1 MILSLEQI
9 QIIYSDAPTIFIE
22 ALAGTGKTTTLAEFS
37 KERPDENILY
47 LVFNSKNRKEARF
60 KFPRNVT
67 VHTINSFVFNMTK
80 NSFTNHL
87 INEYAVSFVIKNL
100 PKLKSCTQDE
110 SIVKAVSVIEIINSF
125 LDSPLKEDIFFK
137 EDVEENK
144 GEEWSLARE
153 FLQKIKNTP
162 NFPLTHNVLLKRF
175 LDDFDFSSLK
185 YDTVLVDEAQDL
197 SFPMLNIIN
206 KIKAKKV
213 FVGDIRQ
220 AIYGFRRTVN
230 VFTLSDNDD
239 ETQKLKLTKS
249 YRFGSEIAAFVNAV
263 CDKMYKE
270 PLNLQGASSE
280 SGEIVLNEDVKMRG
294 PYSALITRTNACL
307 FDQAF
312 SLMKEKTLISIP
324 FDWDEVKSMLMDV
337 FYIRLGLKGRVIN
350 KKFKDY
356 DNFEYMKK
364 IAQSGGDVEISYLI
378 KVVEK
383 YGLDLPDNITTLERY
398 LSSPKNAD
406 LILLTAHKSK
416 GLEFFDV
423 ELANDFPKI
432 ATANLEEKNLIY
444 VAMTRAMER
453 LKPNK
458 RIKEFLNI

>member
-87 INEYAVSFVIKNL
+87 INEYSVSFVIKNL

-239 ETQKLKLTKS
+239 ETQKL
-249 YRFGSEIAAFVNAV
+249 A
-263 CDKMYKE
+263 YKE
-270 PLNLQGASSE
+270 L
-280 SGEIVLNEDVKMRG
+280 
-294 PYSALITRTNACL
+294 
-307 FDQAF
+307 
-312 SLMKEKTLISIP
+312 
-324 FDWDEVKSMLMDV
+324 
-337 FYIRLGLKGRVIN
+337 
-350 KKFKDY
+350 
-356 DNFEYMKK
+356 
-364 IAQSGGDVEISYLI
+364 
-378 KVVEK
+378 
-383 YGLDLPDNITTLERY
+383 
-398 LSSPKNAD
+398 
-406 LILLTAHKSK
+406 
-416 GLEFFDV
+416 
-423 ELANDFPKI
+423 
-432 ATANLEEKNLIY
+432 
-444 VAMTRAMER
+444 
-453 LKPNK
+453 
-458 RIKEFLNI
+458 

>member
-1 MILSLEQI
+1 MILSLEQV
-9 QIIYSDAPTIFIE
+9 QIVYSDADIIFIE
-22 ALAGTGKTTTLAEFS
+22 ALAGTGKTTTLAELS
-37 KERPDENILY
+37 KERSDENILY

-60 KFPRNVT
+60 KFPSNVT

-87 INEYAVSFVIKNL
+87 INEYSVSFVIKNL
-100 PKLKSCTQDE
+100 PRLKSCAQDE

-125 LDSPLKEDIFFK
+125 LDSPLKEEDFFK
-137 EDVEENK
+137 EDADENK
-144 GEEWSLARE
+144 GEEWDLAKE

-175 LDDFDFSSLK
+175 LDDFNFASLK

-230 VFTLSDNDD
+230 VFTSSSND
-239 ETQKLKLTKS
+239 EVQRLRLTKS
-249 YRFGSEIAAFVNAV
+249 YRFGKEIAAFVNAV

-270 PLNLQGASSE
+270 PLNLQGASNE
-280 SGEIVLNEDVKMRG
+280 EGEIVLNENVKMRG

-312 SLMKEKTLISIP
+312 SLMKEEVLISIP

-337 FYIRLGLKGRVIN
+337 FYIRIGLKGKVVN

-364 IAQSGGDVEISYLI
+364 IAQSGGDIEISYLI

-383 YGLDLPDNITTLERY
+383 YGLDLPDNITTLEKY

-423 ELANDFPKI
+423 ELADDFPKI